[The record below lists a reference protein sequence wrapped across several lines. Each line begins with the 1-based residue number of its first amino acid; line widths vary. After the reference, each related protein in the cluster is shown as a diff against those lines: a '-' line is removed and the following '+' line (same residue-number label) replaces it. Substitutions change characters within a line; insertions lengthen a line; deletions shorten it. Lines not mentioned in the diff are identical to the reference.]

1 MELVN
6 MCEMSFDFVR
16 GLVAGFEYIDDYDED
31 NKMYTI
37 IILHLIFIR
46 VIFMTEK

>member
-1 MELVN
+1 
-6 MCEMSFDFVR
+6 MCEISFDLVR

-31 NKMYTI
+31 GKEYTI
-37 IILHLIFIR
+37 VIVHLLFIR